1 MLPSVLTGRLLHH
14 LAPRSPLTTLPPS
27 LPPSLTG
34 RLLHH
39 LAEVEGLNLRTVEYL
54 VLDEADRMFEM
65 GFKDQ
70 VGMREGGVRCM
81 SGWASMGGRG
91 VGALHVRMGSRDQEG
106 GREGLVRRMC
116 AKMGF
121 EGQVVAGERG
131 HCAAH
136 TASGSIDE

>member
-1 MLPSVLTGRLLHH
+1 MVLPSI
-14 LAPRSPLTTLPPS
+14 LP
-27 LPPSLTG
+27 G

-81 SGWASMGGRG
+81 SGWAPGIR
-91 VGALHVRMGSRDQEG
+91 RG
-106 GREGLVRRMC
+106 GREGLVRRMS
-116 AKMGF
+116 ANMGF

-131 HCAAH
+131 HRAPH
-136 TASGSIDE
+136 SASGSIDE